1 MSESTGINSIQ
12 RKFLSC
18 FPISA
23 FNIPQKV
30 DLKGQIEIF
39 NATVGDSRVLEYPI
53 KREYQ
58 RKFVRKI
65 IESLENDENNEI
77 YELFYEALCEF
88 LSKGTG
94 DDEKTHYRHFLMGSE
109 GNIDRLII
117 QESRSLISEGTT
129 GLCSWQ
135 AALALGEWC
144 VLHKDF
150 LKTKKIL
157 ELGSGVGLT
166 GLTVLSRCSPEKF
179 IFSDCHPS
187 VLTLL
192 RANVHRHSPKINPP
206 HEIIDLPW
214 ENIDENLGNRLDVDL
229 VIAADV
235 IYDKS
240 LFPSLINGLKILIS
254 SGHCFGVIAMTVRN
268 EETISEF
275 FQQLNSGGFSYEETD
290 TPEFSI
296 FIRSDDTPVKIIK
309 LFYSNKKN

>member
-1 MSESTGINSIQ
+1 MSDSSVITSIQ
-12 RKFLSC
+12 RKFLAC
-18 FPISA
+18 FPLSA
-23 FNIPQKV
+23 FNLPRKIELNDQV
-30 DLKGQIEIF
+30 EIF
-39 NATVGDSRVLEYPI
+39 KATVGDPRVLEYPI

-58 RKFVRKI
+58 QKFVRKI
-65 IESLENDENNEI
+65 VESLENSENEEV
-77 YELFYEALCEF
+77 YELFYESLCNL
-88 LSKGTG
+88 LSQTT
-94 DDEKTHYRHFLMGSE
+94 DNDHKTHYRHFPLGNG

-144 VLHKDF
+144 VLHRDF
-150 LKTKKIL
+150 LEGKKIL

-166 GLTVLSRCSPEKF
+166 GLTILSLCSPRKF
-179 IFSDCHPS
+179 IFSDCHPR

-192 RANVHRHSPKINPP
+192 RSNVDCHSRKIDHP

-214 ENIDENLGNRLDVDL
+214 ENIDEQLSNSLDLDL

-240 LFPSLINGLKILIS
+240 LFPSLINGLRTLMS
-254 SGHCFGVIAMTVRN
+254 SGNCVGVIAMTVRN
-268 EETISEF
+268 QETVSEF
-275 FQQLNSGGFSYEETD
+275 FEQLNSGGFVYEETD

-296 FIRSDDTPVKIIK
+296 FIRSDDTPVRIIK
-309 LFYSNKKN
+309 LSYRNKRS